1 MPRTGCFAL
10 PCRFKGHCGCDPD
23 AQKALRVSFTYLAFG
38 VAWIL
43 LSDALAHALLPG
55 SDETRQLQTVKGL
68 TFVLLS
74 ATLIYLLA
82 WRELKL
88 EQRYRLRLLSAESQL
103 HQVAERTSDLMY
115 TYQILPERKFTYV
128 SPSCLAITG
137 YSQAEHY
144 RDPDLSYKL
153 VHPDDRPLLDNLL
166 SPELEGRP
174 ITLRWRK
181 KDGTIVYIEQSIV
194 GLRNEQGQVVGLSGI
209 GRDVTTAELA
219 RQELEHLNSAY
230 TVLWQ
235 VNRLIVRSRSV
246 EEIYQEAC
254 DISLS
259 TGNFSLAWIG
269 VVDRQGN
276 RVVPAFKAGEKTEYI
291 ENILITLDDAPT
303 GRGPTGLAA
312 RSGKTYS
319 SSDIATDPFMKPWR
333 ERALAH
339 GFRSSAAF
347 PLTVGGEVVAVWTLY
362 SSTQGYFS
370 ERVRKLYD
378 ELAQDISFALSVR
391 HAEAEKQRLASEL
404 ETINR
409 RWQFATESTG
419 YGLWDWNVST
429 NEVYF
434 SESLAAMLGY
444 SLEEWGSDLAAWAK
458 RVHPDDKPRVE
469 RELEA
474 HFRGETELYSC
485 EHRMLCKDGTYR
497 WIIDR
502 GRVIEWTTDHKPQR
516 MIGLHRD
523 ITQELEQRLELSER
537 EESYATVIAQSPHG
551 IAVVSTETGQ
561 IFSVNPAFCKILG
574 RSEAEL
580 MSITWQTFTH
590 PDDIAPNEVLNQ
602 QILRG
607 ESSEYVMQKRYF
619 RPDGSMIWA
628 RLAVKKLQHYR
639 KEQKVHLAL
648 VEDITEQVERE
659 ERLRTLFNEA
669 PLGIAVI
676 DSLTAELLAINAKYC
691 EIVGR
696 GEPDLLRM
704 TWKDVTHPEDIAA
717 DQNLMDEVNAG
728 KRTGFYL
735 RKRLLRPGGGIV
747 WVGMTIAKLT
757 HYHEDR
763 RVHVCMIEDITDR
776 VQNEERMRLD
786 AAVISHTRDGVVVTD
801 LTPRII
807 SVNQAYSDIT
817 GYSAEEV
824 IGRNPALLKSGRQDA
839 RFYRAMWDEIAATGR
854 WQGELYNRRKNGE
867 VYPQL
872 STIDTIY
879 DAEGKPQYYV
889 GVFSDIAKL
898 KKSEES
904 FERLAHYDILTGLPN
919 RLMVTSRLTH
929 AIDSAARHDRLIGV
943 LFMDLDHF
951 KNINDSLG
959 HIAGDE
965 LLTAVARRLK
975 ARIRSEDTIARLG
988 GDEFL
993 ILLEDLENPEQ
1004 AALVARDLLANLS
1017 APFKLASGHEVYS
1030 GGSIGISLYPQDGDN
1045 APDLIRNADAA
1056 MYLSKSEGRSTF
1068 RFYRNSLT
1076 EAARKRLE
1084 LEAALRRALEHNELY
1099 VAYQPIVD
1107 MKTGIV
1113 CGAEALC
1120 RWRTADGREISPADF
1135 IPVAEETGL
1144 IVGVGDFVL
1153 RSALAQVSEWQK
1165 YPQFRTIAINFSV
1178 RQFQKPDWYERFTEI
1193 IRQSGVAPRQIE
1205 IEITE
1210 SDIMQ
1215 RSEEGIEVI
1224 RRLHSSGVNI
1234 AIDDFGTGY
1243 SSLSYLQR
1251 FSVNKI
1257 KIDQSFVRELPQNH
1271 ATMQL
1276 VRTMITL
1283 ARNLGLSSL
1292 AEGVETAE
1300 QMQFLRAEG
1309 CDFYQ
1314 GYLKGRP
1321 IAPNEFSR
1329 QFLS

>member
-1 MPRTGCFAL
+1 MP
-10 PCRFKGHCGCDPD
+10 K
-23 AQKALRVSFTYLAFG
+23 KALRVSLIYLAFG
-38 VAWIL
+38 MAWIL
-43 LSDALAHALLPG
+43 LSDWVAHALLPS
-55 SDETRQLQTVKGL
+55 SDATRHFQTAKGL
-68 TFVLLS
+68 LFVFLS
-74 ATLIYLLA
+74 GALIFLLA
-82 WRELKL
+82 WRELRI

-103 HQVAERTSDLMY
+103 HQVAERTSDLIY
-115 TYQILPERKFTYV
+115 TYQVLPERKFTYV

-137 YSQAEHY
+137 FSQAEHY
-144 RDPDLSYKL
+144 SDPDLGFKL
-153 VHPDDRPLLDNLL
+153 VHPEDRHMLESLLA
-166 SPELEGRP
+166 PELEGRP
-174 ITLRWRK
+174 IILRWLK
-181 KDGTIVYIEQSIV
+181 KDGSLIYIEQSNV
-194 GLRNEQGQVVGLSGI
+194 GLRNEQGQVVGISGM
-209 GRDVTTAELA
+209 GRDVTAAELA

-230 TVLWQ
+230 SVLWQ
-235 VNRLIVRSRSV
+235 VNRLVVRSRSV
-246 EEIYQEAC
+246 DEIYHEAC
-254 DISLS
+254 EISLS
-259 TGNFSLAWIG
+259 TGKFSLAWIG

-276 RVVPAFKAGEKTEYI
+276 RVVPAFKAGEKTAYI
-291 ENILITLDDAPT
+291 DNILITLDDAPT
-303 GRGPTGLAA
+303 GRGPSGLAA
-312 RSGKTYS
+312 RFGKTYS
-319 SSDIATDPFMKPWR
+319 STDIATDPFMKPWR
-333 ERALAH
+333 EKALAH

-347 PLTVGGEVVAVWTLY
+347 PLTVNGNVIAVWTLY
-362 SSTQGYFS
+362 SPLPGYFS
-370 ERVRKLYD
+370 DRVRKLYE
-378 ELAQDISFALSVR
+378 ELAQDISFALGVR
-391 HAEAEKQRLASEL
+391 FAEAEKEQLAGEL
-404 ETINR
+404 ALINR

-419 YGLWDWNVST
+419 YGLWDWNVETS
-429 NEVYF
+429 EVFF
-434 SESLAAMLGY
+434 SESLAKMLGY
-444 SLEEWGSDLAAWAK
+444 TLEEWGSDLSAWEK
-458 RVHPDDKPRVE
+458 RIHPDDLERVNGK
-469 RELEA
+469 LEA
-474 HFRGETELYSC
+474 HFRGETDIYEA
-485 EHRMLCKDGTYR
+485 EHRMLCKDGHYC
-497 WIIDR
+497 WIMDR
-502 GRVIEWTTDHKPQR
+502 GRVIEWTTDQKPKR

-523 ITQELEQRLELSER
+523 ITQELEQRLEVSER

-551 IAVVSTETGQ
+551 IAVVSTESGR

-574 RSEAEL
+574 RSEADL
-580 MSITWQTFTH
+580 MAVTWQSFTH
-590 PDDIAPNEVLNQ
+590 PDDIGPNDEMNR

-607 ESSEYVMQKRYF
+607 ERSEYVLQKRYF
-619 RPDGSMIWA
+619 RPDGNMIWA

-639 KEQKVHLAL
+639 QEQNVHLAL

-659 ERLRTLFNEA
+659 ERLRTLFSEA

-676 DSLTAELLAINAKYC
+676 DSMTAELLSINAKYS

-696 GEPDLLRM
+696 SEDELLKM
-704 TWKDVTHPEDIAA
+704 TWKDVTHPDDIAG
-717 DQNLMDEVNAG
+717 DQALMDEVNAG
-728 KRTGFYL
+728 KRSGFYM
-735 RKRLLRPGGGIV
+735 RKRLLHARGDII

-763 RVHVCMIEDITDR
+763 RVHICMIEDITAR
-776 VQNEERMRLD
+776 VENENRMRLD

-867 VYPQL
+867 IYPQL
-872 STIDTIY
+872 STIDTIF

-889 GVFSDIAKL
+889 GVFSDITKL

-929 AIDSAARHDRLIGV
+929 AIESAARHERQIGV

-959 HIAGDE
+959 HLAGDE

-993 ILLEDLENPEQ
+993 ILLEDIETPEQ
-1004 AALVARDLLANLS
+1004 AALVARDLLTNLS
-1017 APFKLASGHEVYS
+1017 APFQLASGHEVYS
-1030 GGSIGISLYPQDGDN
+1030 GGSIGISLFPQDGDN

-1076 EAARKRLE
+1076 AAARKRLE
-1084 LEAALRRALEHNELY
+1084 LEAALRRALENNELH

-1107 MKTGIV
+1107 MKTGLV

-1120 RWRTADGREISPADF
+1120 RWRTADGTEIPPADF

-1144 IVGVGDFVL
+1144 IVAVGDFVL
-1153 RSALAQVSEWQK
+1153 RTALAQMQEWQRNA
-1165 YPQFRTIAINFSV
+1165 QFHTVAINFSV
-1178 RQFQKPDWYERFTEI
+1178 RQFQKPDWFDRFTTI
-1193 IRQSGVAPRQIE
+1193 IGQSGVAPGRIE
-1205 IEITE
+1205 VEITE

-1224 RRLHSSGVNI
+1224 RKLHSSGVHV

-1251 FSVNKI
+1251 FSVHKI
-1257 KIDQSFVRELPQNH
+1257 KIDQSFVRDLPQSH

-1283 ARNLGLSSL
+1283 ARNLGLSAL

-1300 QMQFLRAEG
+1300 QMQFLQAEG

-1321 IAPNEFSR
+1321 VEASEFTR